1 MISIKKIKSYFKY
14 FDKQHTFIH
23 KNKYIIKYLDSYNFL
38 LNFISILNPYDSGLI
53 LVT

>member
-23 KNKYIIKYLDSYNFL
+23 KNKYKYLDSYNFL